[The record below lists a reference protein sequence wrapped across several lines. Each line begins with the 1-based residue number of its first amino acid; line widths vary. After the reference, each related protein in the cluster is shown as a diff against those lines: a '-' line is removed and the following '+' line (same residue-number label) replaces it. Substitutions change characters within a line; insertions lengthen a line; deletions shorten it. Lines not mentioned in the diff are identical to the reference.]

1 MRLLFR
7 IIKYIYYKI
16 ISNNRTIKGILDCFS
31 IFYNIQKFLI
41 IPEIRF
47 LASIHIRLISL
58 IFKLWYLFHITRG
71 LNLIKYK
78 RKKKKYLINF
88 MLIYLIFTKS
98 SIKIKLKIFNER
110 YKSKCSRF
118 ILRQLNYRFAVIRY
132 LYRKYYLLRHF
143 LVKIFPY
150 IITYHYYINFYKYV
164 DFSYGILMLFYIM
177 LLFSLAIFSGFIFTI
192 LIYISSDNYFYNL
205 GAWMK
210 I

>member
-1 MRLLFR
+1 M
-7 IIKYIYYKI
+7 
-16 ISNNRTIKGILDCFS
+16 LDYFS

-47 LASIHIRLISL
+47 LASIHIRLIFL
-58 IFKLWYLFHITRG
+58 IYKLWYLFHITRS

-78 RKKKKYLINF
+78 HKKKNYLINF
-88 MLIYLIFTKS
+88 TVIYLIFTKS
-98 SIKIKLKIFNER
+98 FIKIKLKIFNER

-118 ILRQLNYRFAVIRY
+118 ILRQLNYRFTVIRF

-150 IITYHYYINFYKYV
+150 IITYHYYINFYKYI

>member
-1 MRLLFR
+1 MRLLFL
-7 IIKYIYYKI
+7 IIKYLYYKI
-16 ISNNRTIKGILDCFS
+16 INNNRTTKDMLDRFL

-41 IPEIRF
+41 FPEIRF
-47 LASIHIRLISL
+47 LASIYLRLIFL
-58 IFKLWYLFHITRG
+58 IFKLWYLFHIIRG
-71 LNLIKYK
+71 LKLIKYK
-78 RKKKKYLINF
+78 SKKKNFLTNLILIN
-88 MLIYLIFTKS
+88 LIFTKFF
-98 SIKIKLKIFNER
+98 IKIKLKIFNER

-118 ILRQLNYRFAVIRY
+118 ILRQLNYRFTVIRY

-150 IITYHYYINFYKYV
+150 IVTYHYYINFYKYI
-164 DFSYGILMLFYIM
+164 DFSYGILMLLYIM
-177 LLFSLAIFSGFIFTI
+177 LLFSLSIFSGFIFTI